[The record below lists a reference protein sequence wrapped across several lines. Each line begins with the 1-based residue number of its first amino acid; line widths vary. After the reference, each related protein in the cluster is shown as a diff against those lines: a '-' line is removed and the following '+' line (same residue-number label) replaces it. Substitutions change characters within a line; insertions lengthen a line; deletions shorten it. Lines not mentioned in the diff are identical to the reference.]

1 MKTRKTFSKYSVDG
15 SLHINSTGMKTGFK
29 RQEGFSNALKKLTLF
44 LFVEPS
50 PF

>member
-29 RQEGFSNALKKLTLF
+29 KAGGFQQCLKKVNF
-44 LFVEPS
+44 IFVC
-50 PF
+50 